1 MKRLF
6 RKARSKG
13 GFSLAE
19 TLVAIAILSIL
30 TSAAALGTSQALQ
43 MRNRSIALADAQTV
57 ASTTAQVMTD
67 QLRYGRIDP
76 THSSDDTVVFASGTY
91 GASVCMGL
99 DGDGYL
105 VTRAASV
112 DGSGSLVQGATYALL
127 GEDAY
132 CGLCLTDLEF
142 KVNAS
147 GETVSSVDVS
157 FSVASAGATGDSLWN
172 LEFSVAPINPGSFSV
187 EEG

>member
-1 MKRLF
+1 MRRLLQ
-6 RKARSKG
+6 KARSKG
-13 GFSLAE
+13 GFSLVE

-30 TSAAALGTSQALQ
+30 TSVAALGTGQALQ

-57 ASTTAQVMTD
+57 ASTAAQVMTD

-76 THSSDDTVVFASGTY
+76 ARSSGDTVVFASGTY
-91 GASVCMGL
+91 GASMCMGL

-147 GETVSSVDVS
+147 GGNVDSVDVS
-157 FSVASAGATGDSLWN
+157 FSVACAQTPEDSLWN
-172 LEFSVAPINPGSFSV
+172 LEFSVAPINPGSFSL
-187 EEG
+187 EGG